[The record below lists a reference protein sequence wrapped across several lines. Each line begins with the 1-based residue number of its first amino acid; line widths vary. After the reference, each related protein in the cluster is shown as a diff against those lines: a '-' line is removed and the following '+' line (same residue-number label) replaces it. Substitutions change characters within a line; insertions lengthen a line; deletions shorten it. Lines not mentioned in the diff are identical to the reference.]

1 MSAVWFPIALS
12 MATTLLWQATL
23 LFVLA
28 FAVDALAGRWLW
40 PSVRRAL
47 WGLFLI
53 RLLVPVVPIPVAL
66 GPRPLYDSAVEPAVG
81 GAVIPDWAVWV
92 GLTWLL
98 LGAARA
104 GAQAFSRHRLVEV
117 TRRSRQPADP
127 GVEAAAG
134 WAAAQ
139 LGLTR
144 APRVVLIPGGSS
156 PALFGDTV
164 LLPKETRA
172 NLSETELRHALL
184 HEFAHWRRR
193 DGLWLRLAEFVQ
205 NLYWFFPP
213 VHWARRRID
222 GLTELCCDA
231 TVAEVLGS
239 EAGGY
244 RRSLLDCAWR
254 FGGAALSSPA
264 LAALDGGIVSRL
276 RHLEAGSWRGM
287 NRHRWIVPMLLIFG
301 AIWLLPAGPTAE
313 AWNARRVRLSSIHQ
327 ARENLKAAAAG
338 THVPCLTLR
347 YSAVLLSSERA
358 PFAAPEDT
366 KPSPE
371 RIEK

>member
-1 MSAVWFPIALS
+1 MTPIWFPIALS
-12 MATTLLWQATL
+12 MASTLLWQATL
-23 LFVLA
+23 LFLLA

-53 RLLVPVVPIPVAL
+53 RLLVPVVPIPMAL
-66 GPRPLYDSAVEPAVG
+66 TRGPLYDSALEPAVG

-92 GLTWLL
+92 GLTWVL

-104 GAQAFSRHRLVEV
+104 GVQEFGRRRLVRL
-117 TRRSRQPADP
+117 TLRSRERTDSR
-127 GVEAAAG
+127 VEAAAI

-139 LGLTR
+139 LGLSR
-144 APRVVLIPGGSS
+144 APRVALVPGAAS
-156 PALFGDTV
+156 PALFGETV
-164 LLPKETRA
+164 LLPNGILPKMTD
-172 NLSETELRHALL
+172 LELRHALL

-193 DGLWLRLAEFVQ
+193 DGLWLRLAALLQ

-231 TVAEVLGS
+231 TVAEVLGA
-239 EAGGY
+239 EAGRY
-244 RRSLLDCAWR
+244 RRSLLDSAWR
-254 FGGAALSSPA
+254 FGGATLATPA

-287 NRHRWIVPMLLIFG
+287 NRHRWVVPMVLIFG

-313 AWNARRVRLSSIHQ
+313 SWNARRVRLSSIHQ

-358 PFAAPEDT
+358 PFAAPEET
-366 KPSPE
+366 KPLPE
-371 RIEK
+371 RNEK